1 MKVDK
6 KTLENIAHLSRLAF
20 DEKNT
25 EKMLGDLNRILDWI
39 DMLNEID
46 TTHVLPLAQMS
57 EEVNNLRPD
66 VLKEALSR
74 KDGLKNAPKKDSDYF
89 RVPKVLE

>member
-6 KTLENIAHLSRLAF
+6 KTLENIAGLSRLSF
-20 DEKNT
+20 DEKDT

-46 TTHVLPLAQMS
+46 TTNVEPLAQMS
-57 EEVNNLRPD
+57 AEINNLRPD
-66 VLKEALSR
+66 VLKPALSR

>member
-6 KTLENIAHLSRLAF
+6 KTLENLAYLSRLEF

-39 DMLNEID
+39 DMLNEVD
-46 TTHVLPLAQMS
+46 TTHTAPLAQMS
-57 EEVNNLRPD
+57 AEINNLRPD
-66 VLKEALSR
+66 VLKQGLSH